1 MRILID
7 THVLL
12 WYLNG
17 DEKLSK
23 AIISILED
31 DENQIVI
38 SVVSLWEFTIKFSSG
53 KLKLKRPITL
63 DDIKHYIESRNV
75 DIVDIDFVSLVTLS
89 RLPSHEDHGDPFD
102 RMLIA
107 QAITKNFTV
116 ISVDKHF
123 KFYPINLIS

>member
-17 DEKLSK
+17 DEKLSPS
-23 AIISILED
+23 IISILED
-31 DENQIVI
+31 DENQIAI
-38 SVVSLWEFTIKFSSG
+38 SVVSLWEFTIKFSLG
-53 KLKLKRPITL
+53 KLKLKSPITL

-75 DIVDIDFVSLVTLS
+75 DIVNIDLDSLVTLFQ
-89 RLPSHEDHGDPFD
+89 LPYHEDHSDPFD

-107 QAITKNFTV
+107 QSMTKNFTV

-123 KFYPINLIS
+123 KFYQINLIS